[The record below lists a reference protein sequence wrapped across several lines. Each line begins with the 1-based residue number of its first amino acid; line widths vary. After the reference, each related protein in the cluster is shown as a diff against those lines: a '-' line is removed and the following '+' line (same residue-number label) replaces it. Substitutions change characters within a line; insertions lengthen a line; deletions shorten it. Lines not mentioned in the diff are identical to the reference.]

1 MENNARVIFPKTR
14 DFQNEAKFEV
24 LRVEAMEVFRKYVRE
39 KYDKGGR
46 QQSNLSASENRG
58 LKSLRKRTKE
68 GEIVILST
76 DKTGNL
82 AVMDREGYEKAGLSH
97 VGLDKEVDW
106 TELRTAQRELNGH
119 MSMLIKVFRIGKNWG
134 HESRIRETTMGEALQ
149 ACPVHLLYKD
159 HKGWTK
165 DKGGVPPMRQVAG
178 GNKGM
183 NLHIS
188 EVISDILE
196 PMVGRVTGGREV
208 ISTEDTLAHLEDINT
223 HAEGDECQDLG
234 DDQVH
239 G

>member
-97 VGLDKEVDW
+97 VGLDKEVGW
-106 TELRTAQRELNGH
+106 TEQG
-119 MSMLIKVFRIGKNWG
+119 
-134 HESRIRETTMGEALQ
+134 GE
-149 ACPVHLLYKD
+149 
-159 HKGWTK
+159 
-165 DKGGVPPMRQVAG
+165 R
-178 GNKGM
+178 
-183 NLHIS
+183 
-188 EVISDILE
+188 
-196 PMVGRVTGGREV
+196 
-208 ISTEDTLAHLEDINT
+208 
-223 HAEGDECQDLG
+223 
-234 DDQVH
+234 
-239 G
+239 